1 MPRALDRMINPI
13 RATALMLALL
23 ATSGCESTYY
33 SAMES
38 VGIEKRDI
46 LVDRVEDA
54 RDAQED
60 AQEQF
65 ASALEQY
72 SALLNFD
79 GGELQRVYA
88 SLNDEYEAS
97 ADAAADV
104 SSRIHAIEDVAD
116 DLFDEWQEEL
126 KEYSSAT
133 LKRDSTQKLRD
144 TQRRYNDLIRSMRK
158 AESRMDPV
166 LVALK
171 DNVLYLKHNLN
182 AKAIGALQGELGSI
196 ESDVARLIAEM
207 NSAIVESNAF
217 IQSLK

>member
-1 MPRALDRMINPI
+1 
-13 RATALMLALL
+13 
-23 ATSGCESTYY
+23 
-33 SAMES
+33 MES

-126 KEYSSAT
+126 EEYSSAT

>member
-1 MPRALDRMINPI
+1 
-13 RATALMLALL
+13 
-23 ATSGCESTYY
+23 
-33 SAMES
+33 MES

-54 RDAQED
+54 RDAQE
-60 AQEQF
+60 E
-65 ASALEQY
+65 LE
-72 SALLNFD
+72 
-79 GGELQRVYA
+79 
-88 SLNDEYEAS
+88 
-97 ADAAADV
+97 
-104 SSRIHAIEDVAD
+104 
-116 DLFDEWQEEL
+116 
-126 KEYSSAT
+126 EYSSAT